1 MNLGKLVRDPDLLPV
16 LPTRPKPTM
25 VQEAERSARADF
37 LLRRGKTALDDKK
50 NASWRGTGTFE
61 VAAGGVDP
69 LKALLKTEVTTAAT
83 KMRRLSTTMADA
95 TKTELVSLDDVSI
108 DPARRFRKRYKPLL
122 PGPPDHRG
130 GREGGRRL
138 PRDDLSHP
146 RGEARSA
153 RRRDRDCHHRR
164 G

>member
-1 MNLGKLVRDPDLLPV
+1 MNLGKLVRDTALLPA
-16 LPTRPKPTM
+16 LPDKPTV
-25 VQEAERSARADF
+25 VQLAERSARADF

-50 NASWRGTGTFE
+50 NASWRGTGTLE

-83 KMRRLSTTMADA
+83 KMTRLSTTMADA

-122 PGPPDHRG
+122 PGTPRPS
-130 GREGGRRL
+130 RR
-138 PRDDLSHP
+138 S
-146 RGEARSA
+146 
-153 RRRDRDCHHRR
+153 RRRPASPPRR
-164 G
+164 SISPSGGSAVCSKA